1 MSIIKRYRIMAH
13 QTPRIPIPIG
23 AAKVNVRS
31 RAPRRP
37 FFAAWTLMDPNGNK
51 DGAGQR
57 LDAAQQL
64 ATTNICLQ
72 VAGRNETDRFGR
84 GMRLFFWNFLLN

>member
-1 MSIIKRYRIMAH
+1 MSIIKGYPHHGASNSAH
-13 QTPRIPIPIG
+13 TDTNRWSQGKCPEPG
-23 AAKVNVRS
+23 ASPAVFCR
-31 RAPRRP
+31 
-37 FFAAWTLMDPNGNK
+37 MDPNGDK